1 MCKRSFP
8 CGKRI
13 CRQWPAR
20 KPDHQLYSKRQM
32 DHFITQLII
41 LAPPLLFA
49 LTFHEFAHGFVA
61 YRLGDPTARDAG
73 RLTLNPLKH
82 LDPLGTIAFFFI
94 KFGWAKPVPVNP
106 SYFKNPKKDMLW
118 VALAGPATNLLVA
131 IASAILTKGVW
142 MLANILPYS
151 AMAEAILVPL
161 NEMLIASV
169 WINLVLCIFNFLP
182 IPPLDGS
189 RILMGLLPDN
199 LALSYMRVERFG
211 FIIILVLAFSGLLS
225 KVIVPIISFAN
236 SLLLS

>member
-1 MCKRSFP
+1 MNN
-8 CGKRI
+8 
-13 CRQWPAR
+13 
-20 KPDHQLYSKRQM
+20 
-32 DHFITQLII
+32 FITELII

-106 SYFKNPKKDMLW
+106 GYFQNPKKDMLW
-118 VALAGPATNLLVA
+118 VALAGPLTNLALAV
-131 IASAILTKGVW
+131 ISAILTKGIW
-142 MLANILPYS
+142 LLATILPYS
-151 AMAEAILVPL
+151 SATEAILVPL
-161 NEMLIASV
+161 NSMLIASV

-189 RILMGLLPDN
+189 RILMGLLPNN
-199 LALSYMRVERFG
+199 LALSYMRIERFG
-211 FIIILVLAFSGLLS
+211 FIIIIVLAFSGVLS
-225 KVIVPIISFAN
+225 KVIVPVISFAN

>member
-1 MCKRSFP
+1 
-8 CGKRI
+8 
-13 CRQWPAR
+13 
-20 KPDHQLYSKRQM
+20 M
-32 DHFITQLII
+32 DKFITELII

-49 LTFHEFAHGFVA
+49 LTFHEVAHGLVA

-106 SYFKNPKKDMLW
+106 HYFQNPKKDMLW
-118 VALAGPATNLLVA
+118 VALAGPATNLALAV
-131 IASAILTKGVW
+131 ISALLTKTVW
-142 MLANILPYS
+142 MFAKVLPYS
-151 AMAEAILVPL
+151 AVAEAILVPL
-161 NEMLIASV
+161 NAMLIASV

-199 LALSYMRVERFG
+199 LALSYKRIERYG
-211 FIIILVLAFSGLLS
+211 FVIIIVLAFSGILS
-225 KVIVPIISFAN
+225 KAIVPIISFAN

>member
-1 MCKRSFP
+1 MNN
-8 CGKRI
+8 
-13 CRQWPAR
+13 
-20 KPDHQLYSKRQM
+20 
-32 DHFITQLII
+32 FITELII

-49 LTFHEFAHGFVA
+49 LTFHEFAHGFIA

-106 SYFKNPKKDMLW
+106 RYFQNPKKDMLW
-118 VALAGPATNLLVA
+118 VALAGPVTNLALAV
-131 IASAILTKGVW
+131 ISAILTKAIW
-142 MLANILPYS
+142 TLASILPYS
-151 AMAEAILVPL
+151 SAAEAILVPL
-161 NEMLIASV
+161 NSMLIASV

-189 RILMGLLPDN
+189 RILMGLLPNN
-199 LALSYMRVERFG
+199 LALSYMRLERFG
-211 FIIILVLAFSGLLS
+211 FIIILVLAFSGILS